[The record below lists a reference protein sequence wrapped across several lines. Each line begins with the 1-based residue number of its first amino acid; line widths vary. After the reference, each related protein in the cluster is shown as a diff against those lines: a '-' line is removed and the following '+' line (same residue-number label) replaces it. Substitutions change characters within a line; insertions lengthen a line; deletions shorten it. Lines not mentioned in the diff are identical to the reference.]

1 MQTLKNAIKELEQLK
16 DRLYSLERLQKSKI
30 TNNNILYISTSNQS
44 SVSFLH
50 DDPNLFIYDEL
61 LETSITV
68 IKAKIKPL
76 EDRLNL
82 ISELLK

>member
-30 TNNNILYISTSNQS
+30 TNNNILYISTSNLS

-50 DDPNLFIYDEL
+50 DDSNLFIYDEL

>member
-30 TNNNILYISTSNQS
+30 TNNNILYISTSNLS

-50 DDPNLFIYDEL
+50 DDPNLYIYDEL

-68 IKAKIKPL
+68 IKSKIKPL